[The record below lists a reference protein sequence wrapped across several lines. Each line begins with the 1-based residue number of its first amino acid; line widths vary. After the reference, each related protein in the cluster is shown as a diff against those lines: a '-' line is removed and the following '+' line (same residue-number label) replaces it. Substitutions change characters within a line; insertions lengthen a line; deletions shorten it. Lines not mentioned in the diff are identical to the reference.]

1 MKFLAKLAAGNI
13 ALWCVFWL
21 IGVPLAVLW
30 DVSGLCTVVGCGI
43 QDPTVGMILLVL
55 FTVSSV
61 VIPLVSVAIWRSAT
75 NYPRPT
81 WRQTALAI
89 GAKLCAAVSALIAV
103 IGFLVVLYI
112 AFIFI
117 YAAFDHA

>member
-21 IGVPLAVLW
+21 IGIPLAVLW